1 MKISL
6 IHPSRSRAK
15 KAKETYNYWL
25 SRANKKYDIE
35 HILSLDADDFQLQE
49 YRQLFENSTIIIS
62 NNNCVVEATNIAA
75 KVSKGDVLIYLSDD
89 FKCPKNWDDSIKSVM
104 GSNEPILIKVDD
116 CLQNFDVA
124 VLTIPIMN
132 RKLYETL
139 NYFWFPLY
147 KSMFVDEDLF
157 WTCKNNSWI
166 LNCSELK
173 FKHEHHSVGLA
184 KNDETYKKS
193 EANWN
198 QGKEL
203 FAKRKSENFPLCY

>member
-184 KNDETYKKS
+184 KNDETY
-193 EANWN
+193 
-198 QGKEL
+198 
-203 FAKRKSENFPLCY
+203 